1 MAINYRICTKCV
13 MDTTDPDIYFN
24 EKGVCNHCTG
34 FSKSAEVGQFGNIE
48 WFPNEI
54 GANKLNKIAGNII
67 KGRGNRKYD
76 CIMGISG
83 GVDSCFLALK
93 VKELGLNPLVV
104 HVDTGWNS
112 ELAVWNI
119 EKVIKY
125 CNFDL
130 YTHVVDWDE
139 MRDLQLAYLKAAVA
153 NQDVPQDH
161 VIFAVLWKTA
171 AKHGIK
177 YFLSGGNQA
186 TECIFPKAWHGPALD
201 KINLLSI
208 HKKFGD
214 SSLKTYTTISFFE
227 RYIWY
232 PIINRLKIIRPLN
245 YMEYNKEKAIIELE
259 QIGWRSYGRKHGES
273 IFTKFFQN
281 YYLPVKFGYDKRR
294 PHLSSL
300 IVNGQ
305 LSREDAIEKINEPL
319 YNKEE
324 LEVDISFFCKKLRIS
339 KQEFDD
345 IMEIIPHDYKDFP
358 TWDKYFNFGQQ
369 IQVVL
374 KNWKS
379 K

>member
-1 MAINYRICTKCV
+1 MAIKYQICTNCV
-13 MDTTDPDIYFN
+13 MDTTDPDIFFN
-24 EKGVCNHCTG
+24 ETGVCSHCVE
-34 FSKSAEVGQFGNIE
+34 FSKSAEVGYFGNIE

-54 GANKLNKIAGNII
+54 GTIKLNAIVQNI
-67 KGRGNRKYD
+67 KNAKGNRKYD

-104 HVDTGWNS
+104 HIDTGWNS

-119 EKVIKY
+119 EKIIKY
-125 CNFDL
+125 CDFDL

-161 VIFAVLWKTA
+161 VIFAMLWKTA

-186 TECIFPKAWHGPALD
+186 TESIFPKAWHGPALD

-214 SSLKTYTTISFFE
+214 SPLKTYSTISFFE

-245 YMEYNKEKAIIELE
+245 YMEYNKEKAITELE
-259 QIGWRSYGRKHGES
+259 QIGWRNYGRKHGES

-305 LSREDAIEKINEPL
+305 LSREDAIEKLNEPL

-324 LEVDISFFCKKLRIS
+324 LEADISFFCKKLRINR
-339 KQEFDD
+339 KEFND
-345 IMEIIPHDYKDFP
+345 IMEIKPHDYKEFA
-358 TWDKYFNFGQQ
+358 TWDKYFNIGKQ
-369 IQVVL
+369 IQGFL
-374 KNWKS
+374 KHRKS